1 MLAPWKKSYKHPRQ
15 HVKKQRHYFTNKV
28 SSRQSY
34 SFSNSHVWM
43 WELDQ
48 KEGWAPKNWCFWTV
62 IFEKTLESFL
72 DKKEI
77 KLVNPKGNQPWIF
90 IGRTEAEAEAL
101 ILWPPDVKNWLF
113 RKDTDAG
120 KNWRQRR
127 REWQRMRWLDSIT
140 ALMNMNSSK
149 LWEIVK
155 TGKLAVL
162 QSMSSQSQIR
172 FSNSTTKSEK
182 NKALLWLD

>member
-1 MLAPWKKSYKHPRQ
+1 
-15 HVKKQRHYFTNKV
+15 
-28 SSRQSY
+28 
-34 SFSNSHVWM
+34 
-43 WELDQ
+43 
-48 KEGWAPKNWCFWTV
+48 
-62 IFEKTLESFL
+62 
-72 DKKEI
+72 
-77 KLVNPKGNQPWIF
+77 
-90 IGRTEAEAEAL
+90 
-101 ILWPPDVKNWLF
+101 
-113 RKDTDAG
+113 
-120 KNWRQRR
+120 
-127 REWQRMRWLDSIT
+127 MRWLDSIT